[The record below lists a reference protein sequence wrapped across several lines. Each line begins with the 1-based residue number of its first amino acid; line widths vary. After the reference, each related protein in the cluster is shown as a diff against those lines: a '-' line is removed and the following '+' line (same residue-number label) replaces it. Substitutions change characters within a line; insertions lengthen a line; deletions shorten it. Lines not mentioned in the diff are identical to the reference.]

1 MFADSKYSKFLTA
14 LLIIVIIVIIGLL
27 SFLGFDL
34 YQQYFIEKDAKDFL
48 ENYEAEIGTTIKT
61 LEENTNTTVIENET
75 STNIDDL
82 FANINTTT
90 NTTTDST
97 TTTSKKPQ
105 YKGFDVSGRI
115 QIPAIDLDYPVLSQA
130 GKKEIEVAVGIQYG
144 PGLNQHGN
152 TIIAG
157 HNYRNGLF
165 FSNNKK
171 LQIGDSI
178 YITDNSGTKVKYVI
192 YNKYETTPEDTDY
205 WLRDTGG
212 AREISLTTCTDDSKA
227 RLIIWA
233 KAE

>member
-1 MFADSKYSKFLTA
+1 MFADSKYSKFLTV
-14 LLIIVIIVIIGLL
+14 LLVIVIIAIIGLL
-27 SFLGFDL
+27 GFLGFDL
-34 YQQYFIEKDAKDFL
+34 YQKYFIEKDAKDFL
-48 ENYEAEIGTTIKT
+48 ENYENEIGTEIKNLT
-61 LEENTNTTVIENET
+61 DEENVAEVENPFNEM
-75 STNIDDL
+75 NM
-82 FANINTTT
+82 TT
-90 NTTTDST
+90 NTTTT
-97 TTTSKKPQ
+97 TNTNSKKPQ

-115 QIPAIDLDYPVLSQA
+115 QIPSIDLDYPILSQA

-144 PGLNQHGN
+144 PGPNQPGN

-171 LQIGDSI
+171 LQIGDTI
-178 YITDNSGTKVKYVI
+178 YITDNSGTKVKYTI

-205 WLRDTGG
+205 WLRDTAG
-212 AREISLTTCTDDSKA
+212 AREISLTTCTDDSKG

>member
-1 MFADSKYSKFLTA
+1 MFADSKYSKFLTV
-14 LLIIVIIVIIGLL
+14 LLVIVIIAIIGLL
-27 SFLGFDL
+27 GFLGFDL
-34 YQQYFIEKDAKDFL
+34 YQKYFIEKDAKDFL
-48 ENYEAEIGTTIKT
+48 ENYENEIGTTIKNLT
-61 LEENTNTTVIENET
+61 EEENVVEAENPFNEM
-75 STNIDDL
+75 NM
-82 FANINTTT
+82 TT
-90 NTTTDST
+90 NTTTST
-97 TTTSKKPQ
+97 TNTSSKKPQ

-115 QIPAIDLDYPVLSQA
+115 QIPAIDLDYPILSQA

-144 PGLNQHGN
+144 PGPNLPGN

-171 LQIGDSI
+171 LKIGDTI
-178 YITDNSGTKVKYVI
+178 YITDNSGTKVKYTI

-205 WLRDTGG
+205 WLRDTAG
-212 AREISLTTCTDDSKA
+212 AREISLTTCTDDSKG

>member
-27 SFLGFDL
+27 GFLGFDL
-34 YQQYFIEKDAKDFL
+34 YQEYFIEKDAKDFL
-48 ENYEAEIGTTIKT
+48 ENYEAEIGTTIKN
-61 LEENTNTTVIENET
+61 LEDDENVVANET
-75 STNIDDL
+75 TSDAQDL
-82 FANINTTT
+82 FENINTTT
-90 NTTTDST
+90 NTAPNNNT
-97 TTTSKKPQ
+97 TTSSKKPQ
-105 YKGFDVSGRI
+105 YKGFNVSGRI
-115 QIPAIDLDYPVLSQA
+115 QIPAIDLDYPILSQA

-144 PGLNQHGN
+144 PGPNQHGN

-178 YITDNSGTKVKYVI
+178 YITDNSGTKIKYVI

-205 WLRDTGG
+205 WLRDTKGG
-212 AREISLTTCTDDSKA
+212 REISLTTCTDDSKG